1 MITEA
6 QTAANKVNAAFSTG
20 PKTPEGKARSSKN
33 ALTLGLFTMNDFVRD
48 DEAEDYTKI
57 CASLWSEL
65 TPEGTLEQN
74 FTTEIVR
81 ATWRLRRCRMADE
94 TLGLISITDPAWSDP
109 MLNPATEKQQKSV
122 DRARAQAHNALRRS
136 IAELRALQT
145 ERTIRL
151 HLDVLESIPGL
162 TNTRQL
168 LQALKVDNAL
178 NKNANSANHEEKPKE
193 EDPAAVLEAL
203 MAAADQQ
210 LCQQVRDSV
219 TKESMSRPYPN
230 SDHSED
236 QQPLV
241 GGGAGAS
248 ACPDRDSRSGAV
260 LRNTCCRQRINRQAL
275 SQQRPLRRPATP
287 GQHPGGH
294 LESPP
299 QRPLPLRFA
308 SEIQALLRIFPRAG
322 AGQSRIGCAAGACT
336 CRSDDARQP
345 QRHTCLPTTPPR

>member
-1 MITEA
+1 MITDA
-6 QTAANKVNAAFSTG
+6 QAAANRANAAFSTG

-48 DEAEDYTKI
+48 NEAEDYTKI
-57 CASLWSEL
+57 STSLWSEL
-65 TPEGTLEQN
+65 APEGTLEQN
-74 FTTEIVR
+74 FTTEIVS

-94 TLGLISITDPAWSDP
+94 ALGLISISDP

-122 DRARAQAHNALRRS
+122 DRARAHSHNALRRS

-151 HLDVLESIPGL
+151 HLDVLETIPGL

-168 LQALKVDNAL
+168 LHALKVDNAL
-178 NKNANSANHEEKPKE
+178 NKDQKPAAQEEKPKE
-193 EDPAAVLEAL
+193 EDPAAILDAL

-210 LCQQVRDSV
+210 LCQQYRDSV

-241 GGGAGAS
+241 GGSFCKPAPITPAAS
-248 ACPDRDSRSGAV
+248 TKHPRNAPCHCGSGQKYKRCHGGPHVIA
-260 LRNTCCRQRINRQAL
+260 QKQA
-275 SQQRPLRRPATP
+275 A
-287 GQHPGGH
+287 
-294 LESPP
+294 
-299 QRPLPLRFA
+299 
-308 SEIQALLRIFPRAG
+308 
-322 AGQSRIGCAAGACT
+322 
-336 CRSDDARQP
+336 
-345 QRHTCLPTTPPR
+345 

>member
-57 CASLWSEL
+57 CTSLWSEL

-74 FTTEIVR
+74 FTTEIVS

-94 TLGLISITDPAWSDP
+94 ALGPISIADPLWSDP
-109 MLNPATEKQQKSV
+109 MLSPATEKQQKSI

-151 HLDVLESIPGL
+151 HLDVQESIPGL

-168 LQALKVDNAL
+168 LHALKVDNAM
-178 NKNANSANHEEKPKE
+178 NKDPKPANQEEKPKE
-193 EDPAAVLEAL
+193 EDPAAALEAL

-210 LCQQVRDSV
+210 LCREVRDSV

-241 GGGAGAS
+241 GGSFCKPAPEGGAGGS
-248 ACPDRDSRSGAV
+248 ACPGRDREAERTSAEPAAEDQQPLTKESMARPYPNSG
-260 LRNTCCRQRINRQAL
+260 
-275 SQQRPLRRPATP
+275 P
-287 GQHPGGH
+287 
-294 LESPP
+294 
-299 QRPLPLRFA
+299 
-308 SEIQALLRIFPRAG
+308 SE
-322 AGQSRIGCAAGACT
+322 
-336 CRSDDARQP
+336 DRQP
-345 QRHTCLPTTPPR
+345 LVRASFCKPASQPPAPPKQTPRNAPCPCGSGRKYKRCHGNPVSPAQKQAA

>member
-1 MITEA
+1 MITDA
-6 QTAANKVNAAFSTG
+6 QRAANQANAAFSTG
-20 PKTPEGKARSSKN
+20 PKTPEGKARSSRN

-57 CASLWSEL
+57 CTSLWREL

-74 FTTEIVR
+74 FTTEIVS

-94 TLGLISITDPAWSDP
+94 ALGLISIDDP

-122 DRARAQAHNALRRS
+122 DRARAQAHNVLRRS

-151 HLDVLESIPGL
+151 HLDVQESIPGL

-178 NKNANSANHEEKPKE
+178 NKNSKPASQQEKPKE

-203 MAAADQQ
+203 MAAADRQ
-210 LCQQVRDSV
+210 LCQHVRDSV
-219 TKESMSRPYPN
+219 TK
-230 SDHSED
+230 ED

-241 GGGAGAS
+241 GGSFCKPVGQISDLPSPELKPPAS
-248 ACPDRDSRSGAV
+248 ICKPAV
-260 LRNTCCRQRINRQAL
+260 
-275 SQQRPLRRPATP
+275 
-287 GQHPGGH
+287 
-294 LESPP
+294 
-299 QRPLPLRFA
+299 
-308 SEIQALLRIFPRAG
+308 
-322 AGQSRIGCAAGACT
+322 
-336 CRSDDARQP
+336 
-345 QRHTCLPTTPPR
+345 TTPAVSTKYPRNAPCPCGSRKK

>member
-1 MITEA
+1 
-6 QTAANKVNAAFSTG
+6 
-20 PKTPEGKARSSKN
+20 
-33 ALTLGLFTMNDFVRD
+33 MNDFVRD

-57 CASLWSEL
+57 CTSLWSEL

-74 FTTEIVR
+74 FTTEIVS
-81 ATWRLRRCRMADE
+81 ATWRLRRCR
-94 TLGLISITDPAWSDP
+94 ITDEALGP

-151 HLDVLESIPGL
+151 HLDVQESIPGL

-168 LQALKVDNAL
+168 LNALKVDNAL
-178 NKNANSANHEEKPKE
+178 NKDPKPASQEEKPKE
-193 EDPAAVLEAL
+193 DDPAAVLEAL

-210 LCQQVRDSV
+210 LCREVRDSV

-241 GGGAGAS
+241 GGSFCKPAPEGGAGGS
-248 ACPDRDSRSGAV
+248 ACPGRDREAERTSAEPAAEDQQPLTKESMARPYPNSG
-260 LRNTCCRQRINRQAL
+260 
-275 SQQRPLRRPATP
+275 P
-287 GQHPGGH
+287 
-294 LESPP
+294 
-299 QRPLPLRFA
+299 
-308 SEIQALLRIFPRAG
+308 SE
-322 AGQSRIGCAAGACT
+322 
-336 CRSDDARQP
+336 DRQP
-345 QRHTCLPTTPPR
+345 LVRASFCKPASQPPAPPKQTPRNAPCPCGSGRKYKRCHGNPVSPAQKQAA